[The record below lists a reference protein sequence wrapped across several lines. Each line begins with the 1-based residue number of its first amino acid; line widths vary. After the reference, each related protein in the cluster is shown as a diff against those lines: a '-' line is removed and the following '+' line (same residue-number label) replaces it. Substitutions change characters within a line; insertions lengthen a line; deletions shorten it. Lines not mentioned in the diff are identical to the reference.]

1 VIRRFDHIGIA
12 VRSLE
17 ESLPFW
23 ADALGMRV
31 AGMET
36 VKDEQVKVAF
46 LTVGNS
52 RIELLEATAPDSAIA
67 RSIEKRGPGVH
78 HVTLEVTDLEATLTR
93 LRSRGV
99 SILGDA
105 VRSGAGGRSVAF
117 VHPRSAG
124 GVLVELVQE
133 RVVRHDADDLGP
145 GSAVLLYLRD
155 PSEKQ
160 WGVLRRLD
168 STGVIAE
175 ALDLGSFD
183 DWIRQIERGDE
194 NVVGPS
200 VVFVPMSRV
209 DKIFLDRSSGELP
222 SLAERFVRRVGRT
235 VQEVL
240 GGDDL
245 AGFGGVE

>member
-1 VIRRFDHIGIA
+1 MITGIN
-12 VRSLE
+12 
-17 ESLPFW
+17 
-23 ADALGMRV
+23 
-31 AGMET
+31 
-36 VKDEQVKVAF
+36 K
-46 LTVGNS
+46 
-52 RIELLEATAPDSAIA
+52 A
-67 RSIEKRGPGVH
+67 R
-78 HVTLEVTDLEATLTR
+78 TEATLTR

-133 RVVRHDADDLGP
+133 RVVRHDADDFGP

-209 DKIFLDRSSGELP
+209 DKILLDRSSGELP
-222 SLAERFVRRVGRT
+222 SLAERFVRRVGRS

-240 GGDDL
+240 GGDDPP
-245 AGFGGVE
+245 GFEGVE

>member
-12 VRSLE
+12 VLSLE

-52 RIELLEATAPDSAIA
+52 RIELLEATAPDSPIA

-133 RVVRHDADDLGP
+133 RIVQHDAGELGP

-155 PSEKQ
+155 PPEKQ

-194 NVVGPS
+194 DVVGPS
-200 VVFVPMSRV
+200 VIFVPMSRV
-209 DKIFLDRSSGELP
+209 DKILLDRSSGELP
-222 SLAERFVRRVGRT
+222 SVAERFERRVGRT
-235 VQEVL
+235 VQAVL
-240 GGDDL
+240 GGSEP
-245 AGFGGVE
+245 AGLGEVD

>member
-1 VIRRFDHIGIA
+1 MIRKIDHIGIA

-23 ADALGMRV
+23 ADALGMSV
-31 AGMET
+31 GGIET
-36 VKDEQVKVAF
+36 VEDEQVKVAF
-46 LTVGNS
+46 LTVGS
-52 RIELLEATAPDSAIA
+52 SQIELLEATEPDSAIA
-67 RSIEKRGPGVH
+67 RSIEKRGPGIH
-78 HVTLEVTDLEATLTR
+78 HVTLEVTELEATLTR

-105 VRSGAGGRSVAF
+105 VRRGAGGRSVAF

-133 RVVRHDADDLGP
+133 RIVPRDGGELGP

-155 PSEKQ
+155 PPEKQ

-168 STGVIAE
+168 ETGVIVE

-183 DWIRQIERGDE
+183 DWVRQLEHGEE

-200 VVFVPMSRV
+200 VAFLPMSRV
-209 DKIFLDRSSGELP
+209 DKIVLDRSSGELP

-240 GGDDL
+240 GGSDPTRSGAVD
-245 AGFGGVE
+245 